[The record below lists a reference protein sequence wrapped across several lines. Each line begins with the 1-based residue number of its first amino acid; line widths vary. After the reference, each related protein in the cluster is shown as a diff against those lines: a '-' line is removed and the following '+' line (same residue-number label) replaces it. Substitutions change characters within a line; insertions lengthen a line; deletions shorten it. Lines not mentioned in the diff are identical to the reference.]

1 MYTNFLPEK
10 VDVIEKKPF
19 NLFVTLKTFSKA
31 EFYQKHVL
39 SFRTVPLYNF
49 TVQFYFFPI
58 FLKIACFPIG
68 PLA

>member
-31 EFYQKHVL
+31 EFYQKHVIEDSSTL
-39 SFRTVPLYNF
+39 QKT
-49 TVQFYFFPI
+49 
-58 FLKIACFPIG
+58 K
-68 PLA
+68 